1 MCVELLI
8 ERCNIMTSS
17 RVLAVR
23 CGTGQSNPYTE
34 ASSTSKTD
42 LTSDVNP
49 LQFRN
54 QKRCEVF
61 ELLMEPIEKN
71 DLLPRVGYPLWHG
84 SKQFIPRGELPLPII
99 GPTTAAPNANA
110 RARALARARAPAPA
124 PAPARAGAQFENRL
138 SQGKRNGVGDVGR
151 LSEYR
156 INFM

>member
-1 MCVELLI
+1 
-8 ERCNIMTSS
+8 MTSS

-23 CGTGQSNPYTE
+23 SGPGHSNPYPE
-34 ASSTSKTD
+34 ASSKTKTD
-42 LTSDVNP
+42 FKRDVIP

-61 ELLMEPIEKN
+61 ELLLERSKIMTSSRRLATCSDTDKKKN
-71 DLLPRVGYPLWHG
+71 IPKGEILLP
-84 SKQFIPRGELPLPII
+84 IT

-110 RARALARARAPAPA
+110 RARARARARA

-151 LSEYR
+151 LSEYK
-156 INFM
+156 